1 MARDRHGDGLKPKL
15 LLLDE
20 PTAGMS
26 PEETHETGKMVHA
39 LQTEGMTVLAV
50 EHDMAFVRQIATRVT
65 VLHFGR
71 IFAQGSIDE
80 IMANDRVAEIY
91 LGQGME
97 RLTMPDRRYLT
108 VERLR
113 SGYGG
118 KPVLQGVNLTVR
130 DREITAV
137 IGRNGV
143 GKSTLM
149 KTVIGLLPTTDGAIR
164 FNGDEIGGETPHV
177 RARRGIGYV
186 PQGRD
191 VFPRMTVEENLL
203 VGLSI
208 SGHRTDDFEPVYRY
222 FPILKER
229 RRQAAGTLSG
239 GQQQQLAIGRVLVG
253 KPILLLLDEPSEG
266 IQPSIVQDIAR
277 IVIELNWKTGLTV
290 VLVEQNIDMIRAM
303 AQRCYVMDK
312 GRIVAELTPAMLDDH
327 DIVRRYLAV

>member
-1 MARDRHGDGLKPKL
+1 
-15 LLLDE
+15 
-20 PTAGMS
+20 
-26 PEETHETGKMVHA
+26 
-39 LQTEGMTVLAV
+39 
-50 EHDMAFVRQIATRVT
+50 
-65 VLHFGR
+65 
-71 IFAQGSIDE
+71 
-80 IMANDRVAEIY
+80 
-91 LGQGME
+91 ME
-97 RLTMPDRRYLT
+97 RTMPDPTSLLT
-108 VERLR
+108 VAGLR

-118 KPVLQGVNLTVR
+118 KPVLQGVDLSVR
-130 DREITAV
+130 DREVTAV

-149 KTVIGLLPTTDGAIR
+149 KAVIGLLPATDGTIR
-164 FNGDEIGGETPHV
+164 FNGADIGAETPHV

-191 VFPRMTVEENLL
+191 VFPRMSVEENLL

-208 SGHRTDDFEPVYRY
+208 SGARTADFEPVYAY

-253 KPILLLLDEPSEG
+253 QPTLLLLDEPSEG

-277 IVIELNWKTGLTV
+277 IVVELNRKTGLTV

-303 AQRCYVMDK
+303 ARRCYVMDK
-312 GRIVAELTPAMLDDH
+312 GRVVAELTPAMLDDSEV
-327 DIVRRYLAV
+327 VRRYLAV

>member
-1 MARDRHGDGLKPKL
+1 MPNPDAIL
-15 LLLDE
+15 
-20 PTAGMS
+20 S
-26 PEETHETGKMVHA
+26 I
-39 LQTEGMTVLAV
+39 EG
-50 EHDMAFVRQIATRVT
+50 
-65 VLHFGR
+65 
-71 IFAQGSIDE
+71 
-80 IMANDRVAEIY
+80 
-91 LGQGME
+91 
-97 RLTMPDRRYLT
+97 
-108 VERLR
+108 LR

-118 KPVLQGVNLTVR
+118 KPVLQGVDLAVR
-130 DREITAV
+130 DRQITAV

-149 KTVIGLLPTTDGAIR
+149 KTVIGLLPATDGAVR
-164 FNGDEIGGETPHV
+164 FNGEEMGGESPHV

-191 VFPRMTVEENLL
+191 VFPRMSVEENLL

-208 SGHRTDDFEPVYRY
+208 SGRRTDDFEPVYKY
-222 FPILKER
+222 FPILRER

-239 GQQQQLAIGRVLVG
+239 GQQQQLAIGRVLAG

-277 IVIELNWKTGLTV
+277 IVVELNRTTGLTV

-327 DIVRRYLAV
+327 DVVRRHLAV